1 MKQQKFDSEEAL
13 EIIAAMEAAQQEAQK
28 ENMGAR
34 LKELAYELEQLK
46 RDHPEEYWEA
56 AVTMDPMPTLI
67 PRRGQEQKDWR
78 VALEKRGIW
87 IKGKGTG
94 KHKGGR
100 YFDPKLPLNKDI
112 IEAWEGVKQLQY
124 QMKDSDLPWAVEL
137 RNLPPLSEA
146 TVDQWEPWI
155 ILVLYAQT
163 DQKPEE
169 NARAAGNIHER
180 KKSQTADPKKNPT
193 RAAVRNDLVRDL
205 RTPQKGA
212 LLMLA
217 RDLDRVKGVEY

>member
-13 EIIAAMEAAQQEAQK
+13 EIIAAMEAAQRETQK

-34 LKELAYELEQLK
+34 LKELAYELDQLEK
-46 RDHPEEYWEA
+46 DHPDEYWEA

-67 PRRGQEQKDWR
+67 PRRPSPQLEWR
-78 VALEKRGIW
+78 RELESKGVFLKGKRGNL
-87 IKGKGTG
+87 
-94 KHKGGR
+94 
-100 YFDPKLPLNKDI
+100 FDPTKPLNKDI
-112 IEAWEGVKQLQY
+112 IEAWEGVKGLQY

-163 DQKPEE
+163 DQRPEE
-169 NARAAGNIHER
+169 NARAAGKIHHR
-180 KKSQTADPKKNPT
+180 KKSQKADRKKNPT
-193 RAAVRNDLVRDL
+193 RADVRNDLVRDL